1 LFLISCLLFATIARV
16 KKKRERRR
24 KTFDG
29 ESDRFFR
36 GGKDLMASW
45 LAGWLAGWLAW
56 ILEGRN

>member
-1 LFLISCLLFATIARV
+1 LQLLPES